1 MGIPVLIEVPEPVY
15 EQAAEVAGATRR
27 GVGEV
32 LQEMFIRSF
41 PPMYDGGEE
50 ADAMEH
56 EIAAYEAMHAELWA
70 KYPDQFVA
78 IYAGQVIDVDADEW
92 QLLARLEVSHP
103 DDVVLVRQV
112 KPELPG
118 DIVFRSPRFVFDL

>member
-1 MGIPVLIEVPEPVY
+1 MGIPVMIDVPEPVY
-15 EQAAEVAGATRR
+15 EQATEVAVSTRR

-50 ADAMEH
+50 ADAMDREV
-56 EIAAYEAMHAELWA
+56 AAYEALHAKLWA

-78 IYAGQVIDVDADEW
+78 IYEGQVIDADVDEW
-92 QLLARLEVSHP
+92 QLLARLETSHP

>member
-1 MGIPVLIEVPEPVY
+1 MGIPVMIDVPEPVY
-15 EQAAEVAGATRR
+15 EQATEIAASTRR

-32 LQEMFIRSF
+32 LQEIFVRSF

-50 ADAMEH
+50 ADAMDCEV
-56 EIAAYEAMHAELWA
+56 AAYEAQHAELWE
-70 KYPDQFVA
+70 KYPNQFVA
-78 IYAGQVIDVDADEW
+78 IYEGQVIDSDTDEW
-92 QLLARLEVSHP
+92 HLLARLEESHP